1 VSDKR
6 WLVQEGD
13 GATVGAIVGK
23 AAPGDA
29 SAIAEGRVFV
39 GKRRALDASE
49 PVTAGDDVTIADA
62 SRALAPAVRVL
73 KRGKGWFAVDKPAGI
88 ATIPDHGGASN
99 ALLPLAARA
108 VGLDAARLH
117 ATSRLDREVS
127 GVVVFATTPDA
138 AARLKRARDEHAY
151 VRRYVALAA
160 RAPGADEGTWDA
172 RIGRAKDAR
181 RREVNGRD
189 ATDARTHYA
198 VVARADGTS
207 PASPERGPHQGQ
219 VALLALAPVT
229 GRTHQ
234 LRVHA
239 AHAGAPLLGDRV
251 YGGPTRWTLAG
262 GKVLTLGRIYLH
274 AARVTIEGVAI
285 DAAVPEEMR
294 GTWGAIGGRENG
306 WAEAL
311 ARTVGEP

>member
-1 VSDKR
+1 MSDRR
-6 WLVQEGD
+6 WLVQGGD
-13 GATVGAIVGK
+13 GETVGAIVAK

-29 SAIAEGRVFV
+29 TAIAEGRVFV
-39 GKRRALDASE
+39 GKRRALDAAE
-49 PVTAGDDVTIADA
+49 PVSAGDDVTIADA
-62 SRALAPAVRVL
+62 SRAEAPAVRVL

-138 AARLKRARDEHAY
+138 AARLKKARDEHAY

-189 ATDARTHYA
+189 ATDARTNYA
-198 VVARADGTS
+198 VIARAG
-207 PASPERGPHQGQ
+207 E
-219 VALLALAPVT
+219 VALLALSPVT

-251 YGGPTRWTLAG
+251 YGGPTRWTLAS
-262 GKVLTLGRIYLH
+262 GKVLALARIYLH

-294 GTWGAIGGRENG
+294 ATWAALGGDGGAWESAVVR
-306 WAEAL
+306 
-311 ARTVGEP
+311 

>member
-1 VSDKR
+1 
-6 WLVQEGD
+6 VQEGD
-13 GATVGAIVGK
+13 GATVGAIVAK

-39 GKRRALDASE
+39 GKRRALDAAE
-49 PVTAGDDVTIADA
+49 PVSAGDDVTIADA
-62 SRALAPAVRVL
+62 SRTEAPAVRVL

-127 GVVVFATTPDA
+127 GVVVFATTTDA
-138 AARLKRARDEHAY
+138 AARLKQARDEHAY
-151 VRRYVALAA
+151 VRRYLALAA
-160 RAPGADEGTWDA
+160 HAPSADEGTWDA

-181 RREVNGRD
+181 RREVNGRE
-189 ATDARTHYA
+189 ATDARTNYA
-198 VVARADGTS
+198 VVARAG
-207 PASPERGPHQGQ
+207 E
-219 VALLALAPVT
+219 VALLALTPIT

-251 YGGPTRWTLAG
+251 YGGPTRWTLAS
-262 GKVLTLGRIYLH
+262 GKVLALGRIYLH

-285 DAAVPEEMR
+285 DAPVPEEMR
-294 GTWGAIGGRENG
+294 ATWGALGGDVG
-306 WAEAL
+306 AWDEAL
-311 ARTVGEP
+311 ARPIRAK

>member
-1 VSDKR
+1 MSDRR
-6 WLVQEGD
+6 WLVQGGD
-13 GATVGAIVGK
+13 GATVGAIVAK

-29 SAIAEGRVFV
+29 TAIADGRVFV
-39 GKRRALDASE
+39 GKRRALDAAE
-49 PVTAGDDVTIADA
+49 PVSAGDDVTIADA
-62 SRALAPAVRVL
+62 PRAQAPAVRVL

-189 ATDARTHYA
+189 ATDARTNYA
-198 VVARADGTS
+198 VIAKAG
-207 PASPERGPHQGQ
+207 E

-251 YGGPTRWTLAG
+251 YGGPTRWTLAS
-262 GKVLTLGRIYLH
+262 GKVLALARVYLH

-294 GTWGAIGGRENG
+294 ATWAALGGDGGAWESAVVR
-306 WAEAL
+306 
-311 ARTVGEP
+311 

>member
-1 VSDKR
+1 V
-6 WLVQEGD
+6 VQEGD
-13 GATVGAIVGK
+13 GATVGAIVAK

-39 GKRRALDASE
+39 GKRRALDAAE
-49 PVTAGDDVTIADA
+49 PVSAGDDVTIAGA
-62 SRALAPAVRVL
+62 SRTEAPAVRVL

-138 AARLKRARDEHAY
+138 AARLKQARESHAY
-151 VRRYVALAA
+151 VRRYLALAA
-160 RAPGADEGTWDA
+160 HAPSAAEDTWDA

-198 VVARADGTS
+198 VIARVG
-207 PASPERGPHQGQ
+207 E
-219 VALLALAPVT
+219 VALLALSPVT

-251 YGGPTRWTLAG
+251 YGGPTRWTLVS

-285 DAAVPEEMR
+285 DSPVPEEMR
-294 GTWGAIGGRENG
+294 VTWGAIGGDG
-306 WAEAL
+306 GAWDEAL
-311 ARTVGEP
+311 ARPIRAK

>member
-1 VSDKR
+1 VSDRR
-6 WLVQEGD
+6 WVVQEGD
-13 GATVGAIVGK
+13 GATVGAIVAK

-29 SAIAEGRVFV
+29 TAIAEGRVFV

-49 PVTAGDDVTIADA
+49 PVSAGDDVTIADA
-62 SRALAPAVRVL
+62 SRTGAPAVRVL

-127 GVVVFATTPDA
+127 GVVVFTTTPDA

-151 VRRYVALAA
+151 VRRYLAIAA
-160 RAPGADEGTWDA
+160 RAPSGDEGTWDA

-189 ATDARTHYA
+189 ATDAKTHFA
-198 VVARADGTS
+198 VVARAGD
-207 PASPERGPHQGQ
+207 
-219 VALLALAPVT
+219 VAMLALSPVT

-251 YGGPTRWTLAG
+251 YGGPTRWTLAS
-262 GKVLTLGRIYLH
+262 GKVLSFTRIFLH
-274 AARVTIEGVAI
+274 AARVTIEGIAI

-294 GTWGAIGGRENG
+294 ATWGALGGDG
-306 WAEAL
+306 GAWDEAL
-311 ARTVGEP
+311 ARPVRDK

>member
-1 VSDKR
+1 MSDRR
-6 WLVQEGD
+6 WIVQDGD

-29 SAIAEGRVFV
+29 TAITEGRVFV

-49 PVTAGDDVTIADA
+49 PVSTGDDVTIAEA
-62 SRALAPAVRVL
+62 SRAEAPAVRVL

-151 VRRYVALAA
+151 VRRYLAIAA
-160 RAPGADEGTWDA
+160 RSPGADEGTWDA

-189 ATDARTHYA
+189 ATDAKTHYA
-198 VVARADGTS
+198 VVARAG
-207 PASPERGPHQGQ
+207 E
-219 VALLALAPVT
+219 VALLALTPVT

-239 AHAGAPLLGDRV
+239 SHAGAPLLGDRV
-251 YGGPTRWTLAG
+251 YGGPSRWTLAS
-262 GKVLTLGRIYLH
+262 GKVLSFTRIFLH

-285 DAAVPEEMR
+285 DAPVPEEMR
-294 GTWGAIGGRENG
+294 TIWSVLGGTERAWDDAV
-306 WAEAL
+306 
-311 ARTVGEP
+311 ARSLPDK

>member
-1 VSDKR
+1 VSDRR
-6 WLVQEGD
+6 WLVQGGD
-13 GATVGAIVGK
+13 GATVGAIVAK

-29 SAIAEGRVFV
+29 TAIADGRVFV
-39 GKRRALDASE
+39 GKRRALDAAE
-49 PVTAGDDVTIADA
+49 PVSAGDDVTIADA
-62 SRALAPAVRVL
+62 PRAQAPAVRVL

-189 ATDARTHYA
+189 ATDARTNYA
-198 VVARADGTS
+198 VIAKAG
-207 PASPERGPHQGQ
+207 E

-251 YGGPTRWTLAG
+251 YGGPTRWTLAS
-262 GKVLTLGRIYLH
+262 GKVLALARVYLH

-294 GTWGAIGGRENG
+294 ATWAALGGDGGAWESAVVR
-306 WAEAL
+306 
-311 ARTVGEP
+311 

>member
-1 VSDKR
+1 VSDRR
-6 WLVQEGD
+6 WLVQGGD
-13 GATVGAIVGK
+13 GETVGAIVAK

-29 SAIAEGRVFV
+29 TAIAEGRVFV
-39 GKRRALDASE
+39 GKRRALDAAE
-49 PVTAGDDVTIADA
+49 PVSAGDDVTIADA
-62 SRALAPAVRVL
+62 SRAEAPAVRVL

-138 AARLKRARDEHAY
+138 AARLKKARDEHAY

-189 ATDARTHYA
+189 ATDARTNYA
-198 VVARADGTS
+198 VIARAG
-207 PASPERGPHQGQ
+207 E
-219 VALLALAPVT
+219 VALLALSPVT

-251 YGGPTRWTLAG
+251 YGGPTRWTLAS
-262 GKVLTLGRIYLH
+262 GKVLALARIYLH

-294 GTWGAIGGRENG
+294 ATWAALGGDGGAWESAVVR
-306 WAEAL
+306 
-311 ARTVGEP
+311 